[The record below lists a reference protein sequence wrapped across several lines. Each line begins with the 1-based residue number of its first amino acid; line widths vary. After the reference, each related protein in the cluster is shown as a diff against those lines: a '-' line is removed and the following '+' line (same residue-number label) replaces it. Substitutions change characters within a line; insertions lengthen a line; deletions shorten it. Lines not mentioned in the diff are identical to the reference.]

1 MAADADKDSMS
12 TVIAATDLQ
21 KFYGDFQAVKGISFH
36 INSSECFGFLGHNGA
51 GKSTT
56 MRMIY
61 GLSVVQYG
69 TLTIFGEPITLTPPH
84 IKARMGVV
92 PQEDSLDPDLSV
104 IENLEVYGGFFGLSG
119 AESRRRGREWLN
131 FMGLEGKE
139 NDRVDALSGGNQ
151 RRVVIARA
159 LLNNP
164 QVLILD
170 EPTTGLDPQG
180 RRLVWQKLR
189 QLKEQGVTLILTT
202 HYMEEAAQLCDR
214 LVVMNDGL
222 ILAEGHPEEL
232 IRSTVLP
239 FCIEVRLPLE
249 SIPADLEENV
259 NAVGGVVAHIADS
272 VFIYATDGQA
282 IWQRLP
288 VWGLP
293 QHSCYLRSSHLEDV
307 FLNLT
312 GRREE

>member
-1 MAADADKDSMS
+1 MS
-12 TVIAATDLQ
+12 IIIEATNLE
-21 KFYGDFQAVKGISFH
+21 KWYGSFQAVKGISFH
-36 INSSECFGFLGHNGA
+36 INSGECFGFLGHNGA

-61 GLSVVQYG
+61 GLSVAPPGALKV
-69 TLTIFGEPITLTPPH
+69 FGESVTLTPPQ
-84 IKARMGVV
+84 IKAQMGVV

-104 IENLEVYGGFFGLSG
+104 IENLEVYGGFFGLSA
-119 AESRRRGREWLN
+119 AESRRRGLEWLS
-131 FMGLEGKE
+131 FMGLDGKE
-139 NDRVDALSGGNQ
+139 NARVEALSGGNQ

-164 QVLILD
+164 KVVILD

-202 HYMEEAAQLCDR
+202 HYMEEAAQMCDR

-222 ILAEGHPEEL
+222 ILAEGPPEEL
-232 IRSTVLP
+232 VKQTVLP
-239 FCIEVRLPLE
+239 YCIEVRLPLE
-249 SIPADLEENV
+249 VLPADL
-259 NAVGGVVAHIADS
+259 AVKVEQSGAVLEQFADG
-272 VFIYATDGQA
+272 VFIYSEDGPA

-288 VWGLP
+288 QWSLP
-293 QHSCYLRSSHLEDV
+293 QHACYLRASHLEDV
-307 FLNLT
+307 FLKLT

>member
-1 MAADADKDSMS
+1 MMKVVVEAQ
-12 TVIAATDLQ
+12 DLQ

-36 INSSECFGFLGHNGA
+36 INSGECFGFLGHNGA

-61 GLSVVQYG
+61 GLSVVEQG
-69 TLTIFGEPITLTPPH
+69 SLKVFGESITLTPPH
-84 IKARMGVV
+84 LKARMGVV

-104 IENLEVYGGFFGLSG
+104 IENLEVYGGFFGLTT
-119 AESRRRGREWLN
+119 AESLRRAREWLS

-139 NDRVDALSGGNQ
+139 TARVDSLSGGNQ

-159 LLNNP
+159 LISHP

-189 QLKEQGVTLILTT
+189 QLKDQGVTLILTT

-214 LVVMNDGL
+214 LVIMNDGL

-232 IRSTVLP
+232 IRNTVP
-239 FCIEVRLPLE
+239 PYCIEVRLPLE
-249 SIPADLEENV
+249 SLPPDLSA
-259 NAVGGVVAHIADS
+259 NAAAAGAILEQIADGL
-272 VFIYATDGQA
+272 FLYAQDGQA
-282 IWQRLP
+282 VWQQLP
-288 VWGLP
+288 EWGLP
-293 QHSCYLRSSHLEDV
+293 QYTCYLRASHLEDV
-307 FLNLT
+307 FLKLT
-312 GRREE
+312 GRREG